1 MVILSHIR
9 DMIRDE
15 SGATAIEYA
24 LILGLVTLAI
34 VGSINDLRG
43 SIENMYDVIANK
55 VADAT
60 NQASTG

>member
-1 MVILSHIR
+1 MTILSHIR

-43 SIENMYDVIANK
+43 AVTNMYNFVSDRVIEAANL
-55 VADAT
+55 A
-60 NQASTG
+60 G

>member
-1 MVILSHIR
+1 
-9 DMIRDE
+9 MIRDE

-43 SIENMYDVIANK
+43 AVTNMYNFVSDMVIDAANS
-55 VADAT
+55 AT
-60 NQASTG
+60 G

>member
-1 MVILSHIR
+1 
-9 DMIRDE
+9 MIADE

-43 SIENMYDVIANK
+43 AITDMYNVISDK
-55 VADAT
+55 VIDAT
-60 NQASTG
+60 NQATG

>member
-1 MVILSHIR
+1 MKILSQIR
-9 DMIRDE
+9 DMVREE

-43 SIENMYDVIANK
+43 AITDMYNVISEK
-55 VADAT
+55 VIDAT
-60 NQASTG
+60 NQTTG